1 MNINGK
7 ALVGLPKIP
16 PPLRG
21 LVIAQLHVLARLR
34 GDAELELS
42 QPEQLRAYLDER
54 CDGLLTKL
62 YGEWYDEGGALR
74 PAYLPS
80 RASAKKQKGSN
91 K

>member
-1 MNINGK
+1 
-7 ALVGLPKIP
+7 
-16 PPLRG
+16 
-21 LVIAQLHVLARLR
+21 VIAQLHVLARLR

-42 QPEQLRAYLDER
+42 EPEQLRAYLDET
-54 CDGLLTKL
+54 CEGLLTKL

-80 RASAKKQKGSN
+80 RTAKKQKGGN